1 MRFIRI
7 FLKIVASILIFML
20 LTIGGASVYV
30 VFNKKEISDK
40 FLSVLKDEV
49 DLDIKYSNFDIS
61 LISHFPFVALT
72 FEDLSIGI
80 SNKKEQTNILSAQN
94 LSLTVNSI
102 NLIRGNFSIRNC
114 IIEKGEVNYYP
125 NIIDSLL
132 NQFSSDENTAS
143 NQNISINKFILKNY
157 ILNIYD
163 NKNKLSIKI
172 NINNSLIFMNLKYG
186 KIHSSIKA
194 DLASLYTEGYQSKYP
209 INIQLN
215 IDKTENRCI
224 IENLELDINRISVRA
239 NGVVNLES
247 SSVTLN
253 YRSKTFN
260 TDNLQEILSI
270 NYKDIIIKAKSTIS
284 GKVEFNF
291 NTSKVD
297 NLIVNHVSK
306 GNFRLNENNVII
318 NELVGKTQFTN
329 NFKNQITSISKANI
343 EYENINTIL
352 SAKIKGLNNPIILT
366 EGLVKL
372 NRSKHSFMDKKF
384 TISASGNFKALLNL
398 KQTQEQLN
406 IVYHNASGL
415 INFDIEAIDG
425 VDKITDIKGTV
436 DFKDDIILKSIGNI
450 DAKPFKL
457 NIRQDNFLGVLNDK
471 ISLNPVILVDAEE
484 IDVSYITEIISS
496 TPDTKETKP
505 NNNTYRV
512 KVETKNLKYMNYNF
526 QNVSCGMLFTNNTF
540 EIQNF
545 SGHGFEGTLSGTML
559 NSENN
564 YFIKTDFQEINIS
577 KLFNHYDNF
586 KQNIVTHNNISGN
599 LSGSAI
605 LNFTTTNKGEIDMPS
620 IKMESD
626 IIISNGKLTGMNKIE
641 KLSKWLKLD
650 QVKSIDFKT
659 LRNKIEISEGC
670 VKIPKMDVLSNVIN
684 MQLSGEHY
692 FGGNFSYWM
701 KINFS
706 QILSRRFLNSSVTN
720 DNEHAT
726 DGSINLYLKLFGDN
740 NNYEV
745 KLDKKSS
752 FEKIR
757 GNIQTEGKTL
767 KEIFREEFN
776 QITKKD
782 TILKANKDSSLSNKT
797 KFNIEWD
804 EYDTLNV
811 DNN

>member
-7 FLKIVASILIFML
+7 FLKIVVSILIFVL
-20 LTIGGASVYV
+20 LTIGGASVYIV
-30 VFNKKEISDK
+30 LNKKELSDK

-61 LISHFPFVALT
+61 LISHFPFAALT
-72 FEDLSIGI
+72 FEDLSVDI
-80 SNKKEQTNILSAQN
+80 SNENEQTNIISAQN

-114 IIEKGEVNYYP
+114 IIENGEVNYYP
-125 NIIDSLL
+125 NTIDSLL
-132 NQFSSDENTAS
+132 NQFSGEENTAS

-157 ILNIYD
+157 NLKIYD

-172 NINNSLIFMNLKYG
+172 DVNNSLIFINLNG
-186 KIHSSIKA
+186 EKIHSSTKA
-194 DLASLYTEGYQSKYP
+194 ELASLYTEGFQSKYP
-209 INIQLN
+209 IDIQLS
-215 IDKTENRCI
+215 IDKTKNRCL
-224 IENLELDINRISVRA
+224 IENLELEINRISVQA
-239 NGVVNLES
+239 NGEVNFERGLVS
-247 SSVTLN
+247 LN
-253 YRSKTFN
+253 YKSKTFN
-260 TDNLQEILSI
+260 IQNLQELLSI
-270 NYKDIIIKAKSTIS
+270 NYNDFKIKAKSTVS
-284 GKVEFNF
+284 GKIDFNF

-306 GNFRLNENNVII
+306 GNIHLKENNLIV

-329 NFKNQITSISKANI
+329 NFNNHITSISKANV
-343 EYENINTIL
+343 ECENLSAIL
-352 SAKIKGLNNPIILT
+352 SARIKGLNSPIILT

-372 NRSKHSFMDKKF
+372 NRSKHSFMDRMV
-384 TISASGNFKALLNL
+384 TIGASGNFKALLTL
-398 KQTQEQLN
+398 KQTQEQLD
-406 IVYHNASGL
+406 IVYHNVSGL
-415 INFDIEAIDG
+415 INFNIDAIDG
-425 VDKITDIKGTV
+425 IDKISDIKGSV
-436 DFKDDIILKSIGNI
+436 DFKDYITIKSTGNI
-450 DAKPFKL
+450 DNKPFKL
-457 NIRQDNFLGVLNDK
+457 NINQNNLVGVLNDK
-471 ISLNPVILVDAEE
+471 ISLSPEIFIDAEE
-484 IDVSYITEIISS
+484 IDVSYITEIVSR
-496 TPDTKETKP
+496 TPETIETKP
-505 NNNTYRV
+505 SNNIYRV
-512 KVETKNLKYMNYNF
+512 TVDTKNLKYMNYTF
-526 QNVSCGMLFTNNTF
+526 QDVRCGMLFTNNTF

-545 SGHGFEGTLSGTML
+545 SGQGFDGKLSGTML
-559 NSENN
+559 NSENK
-564 YFIKTDFQEINIS
+564 YFIKTDFQGMDIS

-586 KQNIVTHNNISGN
+586 KQTIVTHNNISGN
-599 LSGSAI
+599 VSGSAI
-605 LNFTTTNKGEIDMPS
+605 LNFTTNNKGEIEMPS

-626 IIISNGKLTGMNKIE
+626 ITISNGKLMGMNKIE

-659 LRNKIEISEGC
+659 LKNKIEISDGC

-692 FGGNFSYWM
+692 FAGNFTYWM
-701 KINFS
+701 KVNFS
-706 QILSRRFLNSSVTN
+706 QVLSRRFLNSSATN

-757 GNIQTEGKTL
+757 GNIQAEGKTL

>member
-1 MRFIRI
+1 MRFFRI
-7 FLKIVASILIFML
+7 FLKIVASILIFSL
-20 LTIGGASVYV
+20 LTIGFASVYI
-30 VFNKKEISDK
+30 VFNKKELSDR

-61 LISHFPFVALT
+61 LISHFPFAALT
-72 FEDLSIGI
+72 FEDLSIDI
-80 SNKKEQTNILSAQN
+80 SNKNEQTKILSAKN
-94 LSLTVNSI
+94 ISLTVNSI

-132 NQFSSDENTAS
+132 NQFSSEENTAK

-163 NKNKLSIKI
+163 NKNKLSIKLDV
-172 NINNSLIFMNLKYG
+172 NNSLIFMNLNDG
-186 KIHSSIKA
+186 KLHSSIKA
-194 DLASLYTEGYQSKYP
+194 EFASLYTEGFQSKYP

-215 IDKTENRCI
+215 IDKTKNRCI
-224 IENLELDINRISVRA
+224 IENLELDINEISVRA
-239 NGVVNLES
+239 NGEVNLENG
-247 SSVTLN
+247 SVTLN
-253 YRSKTFN
+253 YTSKTFN
-260 TDNLQEILSI
+260 SDNLQKILSI
-270 NYKDIIIKAKSTIS
+270 NYKDLSIKAKSTIS

-297 NLIVNHVSK
+297 NLILNHVSK

-329 NFKNQITSISKANI
+329 NFKNHITSISKANI

-415 INFDIEAIDG
+415 IDFDIDAIDG

-496 TPDTKETKP
+496 TPETKETKP

-512 KVETKNLKYMNYNF
+512 KVDTKNLKYMNYTF
-526 QNVSCGMLFTNNTF
+526 QDVRCKMLFTNNSF

-545 SGHGFEGTLSGTML
+545 TGQGFDGTLNGTML
-559 NSENN
+559 NSENK
-564 YFIKTDFQEINIS
+564 YFIKTDFQGMDIS

-586 KQNIVTHNNISGN
+586 KQTIVTHNNISGN

-605 LNFTTTNKGEIDMPS
+605 LNFTTNNKGEIDMPS

-626 IIISNGKLTGMNKIE
+626 ITISNGKLTGMNKIE
-641 KLSKWLKLD
+641 KLSKWLKLE

-659 LRNKIEISEGC
+659 LKNKIEISDGC
-670 VKIPKMDVLSNVIN
+670 VKIPKMDVLSNVVN
-684 MQLSGEHY
+684 LQLSGEHY
-692 FGGNFSYWM
+692 FAGNFTYWM
-701 KINFS
+701 KVNFS
-706 QILSRRFLNSSVTN
+706 QVLSRRFLNSSATN

-726 DGSINLYLKLFGDN
+726 DGSINLYLKLFGDS

-757 GNIQTEGKTL
+757 GNIQAEGKTL
-767 KEIFREEFN
+767 KEIFKEEFN

-782 TILKANKDSSLSNKT
+782 TILKPNKDSSLSNKT